1 MPHAITILA
10 DGFEEIEAVAVIDL
24 LRRAGID
31 VTIIGL
37 DGLEV
42 RGARDIRVKADI
54 ALRDFGG
61 TFDALVLPGGMPGT
75 NNLAAS
81 EEVLEMVRM
90 ANSRGKICAAICA
103 APMVLARAGV
113 LDMKKA
119 TCYPGCESMLAGA
132 QLSEDAVVTDGN
144 IVTSRAVGTAVP
156 FALKLIELMVG
167 EEASRKI
174 GAAILY

>member
-10 DGFEEIEAVAVIDL
+10 DGFEEIEAITVIDL

-31 VTIIGL
+31 VTILGL
-37 DGLEV
+37 DGIEV
-42 RGARDIRVKADI
+42 RGARDIRVKADAI
-54 ALRDFGG
+54 LRDFGG

-103 APMVLARAGV
+103 APMVFARAGI

-119 TCYPGCESMLAGA
+119 TCYPGCESMLVGA
-132 QLSEDAVVTDGN
+132 QLSADAVVKDGN
-144 IVTSRAVGTAVP
+144 IVTSRAVGTAIP
-156 FALKLIELMVG
+156 FALELIEMMADKETAG
-167 EEASRKI
+167 KI
-174 GAAILY
+174 GTAILY